1 MACLD
6 MRNDA
11 GTNKGLIT
19 FCLTSFIS
27 GLAIAFFQPV
37 TSLFFAAELGVSP
50 FKIGLFFAV
59 EGLFAAL
66 FSQLLARWSDFS
78 GRRNAAI
85 LFGAFGGALT
95 CAYFSCVR
103 SFWWIFAICA
113 PLYATSKVG
122 ALVFASAREYC
133 LKKGRDPVRFSG
145 VVRASFA
152 LAWVFGPPAALIVA
166 ETAGFSSMYLCS
178 CAGFLLMASVVY
190 FLLPESSARGFISKT
205 ADLTKDADER
215 SLNQDAGSA
224 ASASAQDSE
233 HKKIDGVSAK
243 GLSPFSDKSA
253 MALLAVCTLC
263 LMSNQMYLM
272 IMPQY
277 VTLDLGFEPR
287 YAGFFMGTAA
297 FVEIPFMI
305 FSGNLAGRFHMK
317 YILASAVASGC
328 LFYLCLPFL
337 REPLL
342 FGLMQVCNAYFIA
355 MVCTLSIV
363 YFQELLPHIVGQASN
378 MFVVAAS
385 IGTVSS
391 GFIGGFVAETFGFVW
406 VFRLAF
412 MLLALACCVL
422 IFVRKVRK

>member
-1 MACLD
+1 MARFAMNAEL
-6 MRNDA
+6 RVKA
-11 GTNKGLIT
+11 GLSA

-37 TSLFFAAELGVSP
+37 TSLFLATEVGVAP

-59 EGLFAAL
+59 EGLFAAF

-85 LFGAFGGALT
+85 LLGAFGGALT
-95 CAYFSCVR
+95 CVYFSCVR
-103 SFWWIFAICA
+103 NYWWLFAICA

-133 LKKGRDPVRFSG
+133 QKLGRDPVRFSG
-145 VVRASFA
+145 IVRACFA

-166 ETAGFSSMYLCS
+166 ESAGFSAMYLCS
-178 CAGFLLMASVVY
+178 CTGFMLMAAVVY
-190 FLLPESSARGFISKT
+190 FLLPEVSKRRSSAIAEKSENDAAMNAACSDGGCVVNKTLSEELADIS
-205 ADLTKDADER
+205 D
-215 SLNQDAGSA
+215 
-224 ASASAQDSE
+224 
-233 HKKIDGVSAK
+233 VSVK
-243 GLSPFSDKSA
+243 SRSPFSDKSA
-253 MALLAVCTLC
+253 VALLAVCTLC

-412 MLLALACCVL
+412 MLLALACCIL
-422 IFVRKVRK
+422 FFVRKVRK